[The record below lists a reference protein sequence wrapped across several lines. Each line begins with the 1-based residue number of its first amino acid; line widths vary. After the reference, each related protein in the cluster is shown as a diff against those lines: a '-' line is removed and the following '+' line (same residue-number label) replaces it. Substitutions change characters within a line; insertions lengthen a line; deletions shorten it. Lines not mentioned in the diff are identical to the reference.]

1 MDKPSGNQH
10 GKMWFL
16 VLLMGSATT
25 SLPPLSMKKDC
36 PCWFPRISIGLIE
49 CLLLV
54 YAGNITWIIP

>member
-25 SLPPLSMKKDC
+25 SLPPLSMKK
-36 PCWFPRISIGLIE
+36 RLS
-49 CLLLV
+49 LLV
-54 YAGNITWIIP
+54 PKNIHWAH